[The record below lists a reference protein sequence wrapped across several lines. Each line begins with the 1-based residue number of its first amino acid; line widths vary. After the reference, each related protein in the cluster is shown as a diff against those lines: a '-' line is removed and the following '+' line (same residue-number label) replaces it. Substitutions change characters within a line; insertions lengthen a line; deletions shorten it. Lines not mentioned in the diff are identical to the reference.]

1 VSAVTSIAWHVRLK
15 QYSAAVRP
23 ANDIPD
29 STSTNSALPS
39 RRSSSKSE
47 KFDRDKP
54 GEQSRAVRRQLNMET
69 PGASD
74 RHADPSQVRDSSE
87 SKHRR
92 RHATTEQSRETD
104 ASNKSETSSKN
115 LPSEAQRQ
123 ESRTLKPN
131 ASSRASGKPQDKQ
144 IHHSSRDAKERKRD
158 SHSEHRM
165 VEASRHAVQMGR
177 ASVVH
182 EGSSA
187 SGQKVHRM
195 HPSSCT
201 ERREHTVRHTRTSAD
216 SEKPADS
223 KRVHSSCTEHAKKDP
238 NTVDLKL
245 SGTGA
250 PEASYG
256 SMADTTAD
264 KSSHNLVNPTQQS
277 SAEIEKRP
285 GSLFQTS
292 DTSLSPATGIKSL
305 ADECETR
312 LSAEPRDD
320 DAKELAEDDT
330 VQHEEPVGSC
340 DVKTLLSSGDVHTSN
355 SEPSLSTTTA
365 VTAEDEHRS
374 MDNAASSADSSVQP
388 DLLRQ
393 QVIGTEAGHCTED
406 VDKPLTDDSR
416 LSDIVTESV
425 SSVHVDNVERSSA
438 MTYNPSSAASIG
450 ADVCTGPCS
459 ETVDDSCMKVVPDS
473 LPSVA
478 DTGVL
483 TESSDDRA
491 SLRQD
496 VDDSAGSRSAAV
508 DHVSASSPKPQP
520 TSDGDSEAEKNI
532 ETEQVVATD
541 DSVDCD
547 HS

>member
-1 VSAVTSIAWHVRLK
+1 VRLK
-15 QYSAAVRP
+15 QYSAAVRL

-47 KFDRDKP
+47 KSDRDKP

-69 PGASD
+69 LEASD

-131 ASSRASGKPQDKQ
+131 ASSRATGKPQDKQ

-165 VEASRHAVQMGR
+165 VEASRHSVKMGR

-182 EGSSA
+182 EGSSGD
-187 SGQKVHRM
+187 GQKVHRT
-195 HPSSCT
+195 HLSSRT

-216 SEKPADS
+216 SEKPADI
-223 KRVHSSCTEHAKKDP
+223 KRVHSSCTDHAKKDP

-250 PEASYG
+250 PEASSG

-264 KSSHNLVNPTQQS
+264 KSSHSLVNPTQQS
-277 SAEIEKRP
+277 SAEIEERP
-285 GSLFQTS
+285 GSLSQTS

-312 LSAEPRDD
+312 LSAEPRED
-320 DAKELAEDDT
+320 DAEELAEDDT
-330 VQHEEPVGSC
+330 VQHVEPGSGC
-340 DVKTLLSSGDVHTSN
+340 DVNTLLSSDDVHTST
-355 SEPSLSTTTA
+355 SEPSQSTTTA

-374 MDNAASSADSSVQP
+374 MDNAASSADTSVQP

-406 VDKPLTDDSR
+406 VEKPLTLTNDS
-416 LSDIVTESV
+416 LMSDIVTESV
-425 SSVHVDNVERSSA
+425 SSVHVDNVECSSVT
-438 MTYNPSSAASIG
+438 TYNPSSAASVG
-450 ADVCTGPCS
+450 ADVCTGLRS
-459 ETVDDSCMKVVPDS
+459 TVDDSCPKVVPDL

-483 TESSDDRA
+483 AESSDDHA
-491 SLRQD
+491 SLHQD
-496 VDDSAGSRSAAV
+496 VDDSAGSHSAVV
-508 DHVSASSPKPQP
+508 DRISASSPKPQP
-520 TSDGDSEAEKNI
+520 ASDGDSEAEKNI